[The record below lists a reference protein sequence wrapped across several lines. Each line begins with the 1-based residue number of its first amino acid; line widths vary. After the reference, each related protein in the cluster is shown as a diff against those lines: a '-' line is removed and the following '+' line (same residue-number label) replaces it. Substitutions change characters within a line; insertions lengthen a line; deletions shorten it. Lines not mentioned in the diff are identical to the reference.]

1 MEPCGLIHAG
11 QVPLWE
17 LVFREF
23 PCGYALSQLQET
35 TMSLGSDEQAI
46 IPPLSGS
53 PSQTLC
59 SPQLLG

>member
-35 TMSLGSDEQAI
+35 TMSDERGAPGAGDNPTPLG
-46 IPPLSGS
+46 
-53 PSQTLC
+53 
-59 SPQLLG
+59 

>member
-35 TMSLGSDEQAI
+35 TMSDERGT
-46 IPPLSGS
+46 P
-53 PSQTLC
+53 
-59 SPQLLG
+59 